1 MKEFAILGCIAC
13 LSFYSIA
20 IFHACRDQYP
30 QEYPNRDAAQLE
42 GLWRAEMHPHRFW
55 HFSDGVL
62 HQQVFDFNVLIVEH
76 WYGYETR
83 ADSLFLREML
93 EPDERQTFTVA
104 FETDSTAI
112 LTDIESDIQLNY
124 KLKRF

>member
-1 MKEFAILGCIAC
+1 MPKHLILF
-13 LSFYSIA
+13 LL
-20 IFHACRDQYP
+20 IFTACRDQYAVEFNP
-30 QEYPNRDAAQLE
+30 YDAAQIE

-62 HQQVFDFNVLIVEH
+62 HQQVFDFGQQVIEH

-83 ADSLFLREML
+83 ADTVFLREML
-93 EPDERQTFTVA
+93 KPDEGKILTAHFDN
-104 FETDSTAI
+104 DSTVT
-112 LTDIESDIQLNY
+112 LTDRTNLIQANH